1 MSREELV
8 GAYVHG
14 AVSRRVFIRGLV
26 ALGVSAGAAVAY
38 ADVLTS
44 SAVAQSTTAAV
55 DIYPTT
61 TTTAA
66 PTTTTTAA
74 PTTTTTT
81 AGSTTTTAA
90 DGTTTTTADSGVAA
104 GQVGQ
109 AAPATAVET
118 DPTFAG

>member
-8 GAYVHG
+8 GAYVGG

-44 SAVAQSTTAAV
+44 SAVAQTTTTA
-55 DIYPTT
+55 DIYPDDTTT

-66 PTTTTTAA
+66 P
-74 PTTTTTT
+74 
-81 AGSTTTTAA
+81 
-90 DGTTTTTADSGVAA
+90 TTTADSGVAA
-104 GQVGQ
+104 GQVGRSG
-109 AAPATAVET
+109 AATPVET
-118 DPTFAG
+118 DPSFTG